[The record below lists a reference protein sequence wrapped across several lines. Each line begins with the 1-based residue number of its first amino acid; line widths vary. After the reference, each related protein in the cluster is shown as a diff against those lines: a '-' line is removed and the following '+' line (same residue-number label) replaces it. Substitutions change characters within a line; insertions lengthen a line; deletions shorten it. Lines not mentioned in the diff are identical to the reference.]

1 MATKLNTD
9 FDLKSV
15 SLITKVINRPDCLIL
30 DERTGEVIQKDD
42 VKALAII
49 SDNQKYE
56 YLNALPKERRRTR
69 KRKAVTEEDD
79 VSFSEVDSD
88 DALVDG
94 EEVVSNMSD
103 DELCTLIARELKI
116 NIRSTSVLV
125 KNGWYVIPAVSGMK
139 EFRPLV
145 IEPIKNGYR
154 LILKNEAIFT
164 LEKCPFDD
172 NTNWGYNPCVSI
184 NEELEAE
191 YGRRGRFFAAA
202 PFRHHKFD
210 RLTMEIKQAV
220 KSAEMAQKTRIK
232 VGNNLI
238 AVVYNTNGMI
248 GFNELKENA
257 AKDGGKDINDTKV
270 LDLIEDEFHY
280 INNTIETETNSIDK
294 QISKLLDT
302 IETSENPEEDVKK
315 FLEKAAIKKYRK
327 AINDGIKSEKEMELF
342 VKNHG
347 LKYIKTYGLYTMVRE
362 YLNYLR
368 IETDAVAYMKDLVHS
383 HKLWQ
388 NYLIGIKGCGEVI
401 AAHIIANFNIR
412 ITEHPSAF
420 LRYCGLDQIIIKP
433 EEGYE
438 PTTEDMI
445 KAMTLARLDYI
456 RIVNRAKMY
465 NQDEEGIFE
474 NFSMF
479 STDTITTYDEFTEVR
494 SACVKYGID
503 IENPLLDVKKGIFA
517 NIGNIMLN
525 NKIRDM
531 ILRACNNSVIDI
543 DNSGIPKIKKRARSM
558 RDKEMTTYI
567 SKDGS
572 IKTKNYLGYNTAIK
586 GKLMGVLF
594 GVFLKQKDSSGYAQL
609 YREYRTRLEQRP
621 DIKASIEAGN
631 KLRVHNMARRYV
643 IQEFLKDL
651 WMAWRQIE
659 GLPLNGGT
667 YEEAKLGI
675 IHRQGNRPELLAEPK
690 KLKKDVAAAW

>member
-1 MATKLNTD
+1 MAKNND
-9 FDLKSV
+9 FNLKSV
-15 SLITKVINRPDCLIL
+15 SLITKVINRPDCLII
-30 DERTGEVIQKDD
+30 DERTGEVIHKDD
-42 VKALAII
+42 IKSLAII
-49 SDNQKYE
+49 SDNKKYD
-56 YLNALPKERRRTR
+56 YLNSLPQERRRGR
-69 KRKAVTEEDD
+69 KRKAITEEDD
-79 VSFSEVDSD
+79 VSFSEFDGDDSLVEGEDVVDS
-88 DALVDG
+88 L
-94 EEVVSNMSD
+94 SD
-103 DELCTLIARELKI
+103 EDLCVLIAKELKI
-116 NIRSTSVLV
+116 NIRSTATLA
-125 KNGWYVIPAVSGMK
+125 KNGWYAIPAVSGMR
-139 EFRPLV
+139 EFRPLIV
-145 IEPIKNGYR
+145 ETIKNGYR
-154 LILKNEAIFT
+154 LILKNEAVFA
-164 LEKCPFDD
+164 LDKCPFDD
-172 NTNWGYNPCVSI
+172 NTNWGYNPCIAI
-184 NEELEAE
+184 NDQLNVE

-220 KSAEMAQKTRIK
+220 KSAEMAQKTCIK

-280 INNTIETETNSIDK
+280 INNTVEAETNSIDK
-294 QISKLLDT
+294 QISKFLTKLGS
-302 IETSENPEEDVKK
+302 SEDPEYEVKK
-315 FLEKAAIKKYRK
+315 FLESAAIKKYRK
-327 AINDGIKSEKEMELF
+327 AISDVIKNEREMEVF
-342 VKNHG
+342 VTQHE

-368 IETDAVAYMKDLVHS
+368 IETDAVAYMKDLVHN

-420 LRYCGLDQIIIKP
+420 LRYCGLDQITIAP

-445 KAMTLARLDYI
+445 KVMSLMRLDYI

-465 NQDEEGIFE
+465 GQDEEGIFE
-474 NFSMF
+474 NFAMF
-479 STDTITTYDEFTEVR
+479 STGAIHTYDEFTEVR
-494 SACVKYGID
+494 AVCSKYGID
-503 IENPLLDVKKGIFA
+503 TENPLTNVEKDIFK

-525 NKIRDM
+525 NKVRET
-531 ILRACNNSVIDI
+531 ILRTCTSAVIDV
-543 DNSGIPKIKKRARSM
+543 DTNGIPKIRKRARSM

-572 IKTKNYLGYNTAIK
+572 IKTKNYLGYNTTIK

-594 GVFLKQKDSSGYAQL
+594 GVFLKQKDSSGYSQL
-609 YREYRTRLEQRP
+609 YKEYRARIEQRP

-675 IHRQGNRPELLAEPK
+675 IHRQGNRPEVMAEPK
-690 KLKKDVAAAW
+690 RLKKDVTKPW